1 MRYILLLLTLT
12 FTFSFFG
19 QIAFIGSVK
28 LDEKPVVNAT
38 IVIKELNMLHSSDS
52 LGNFTLGLKPG
63 IYTIK
68 ISTFDTKPLVFAID
82 TKNILPNKR
91 YEYNLELNEHLID
104 EVVISGTLREV
115 NKLKSTVPVEVYNST
130 FFKKN
135 PIPNIYEALQ
145 NINGVRPQLNCNIC
159 NTGDIHING
168 LEGPYTMILI
178 DGMPVVSNLATVYGL
193 SGIPISL
200 VERMEIVRGPSS
212 ALYGSEAIGGIIN
225 IITKSPDKAPQLS
238 IDGFS
243 NTWLE
248 TNIDIGFKTK
258 IGKKITGLSGINYFI
273 YDNPIDHNN
282 DNFTDLTLQHRIS
295 LFQKFSIKRKSSK
308 SFSIAGRFFY
318 EDRWGGEMNWT
329 PEFRDSDSI
338 YGESIYT
345 TRYELFGNY
354 ELPTKEKI
362 ILSSSFTLHNQ
373 NSYYGIIPFMAKQHV
388 IFNQLTWYKH
398 LGRHDWVLGS
408 SFRNTLYDD
417 NTVATSSGDSTNL
430 KNNPNSVFL
439 PGLFYQDDWAIS
451 DKHNLLFG
459 LRYDYSSVHKS
470 ILTPRLGYKYMLN
483 KQHLIRIN
491 AGTGYRVVSIFT
503 EDHAALTGARKT
515 EIAEELKPERSMNIN
530 LNYYGTFYFK
540 NGSNLKID
548 LSPFYTYF
556 TNKIIPDYLTDVTKI
571 IYKNIDGYAE
581 NIGISLNTEFR
592 TSQFKFIIGG
602 TLMEVSKTENG
613 IKTRQLLTE
622 RFTGTW
628 TISYSFKNLPLYID
642 YTGNIY
648 SPMKLPLLGPLD
660 PRPSASPWWSI
671 QNIQFTYKGLGA
683 FEIYAGIKNLL
694 NWLPGKK
701 APFLIARPHDPFDK
715 LVDFNP
721 DGTVQSSA
729 ENPNAL
735 TFDPTY
741 VYGPNQG
748 MRVFFGIRYT
758 LKKY

>member
-12 FTFSFFG
+12 FTYTSFG
-19 QIAFIGSVK
+19 QIAFKGFVK
-28 LDEKPVVNAT
+28 LDGKPVVNAT
-38 IVIKELNMLHSSDS
+38 IGIKELNLLLSSDS
-52 LGNFTLGLKPG
+52 LGFFNLNLKSG
-63 IYTIK
+63 TYTFK
-68 ISTFDTKPLVFAID
+68 IQTFDSKPLVFNID
-82 TKNILPNKR
+82 TKNILPNNR

-178 DGMPVVSNLATVYGL
+178 DGMPVVSSLATVYGL

-225 IITKSPDKAPQLS
+225 IITKSPDKAPLVS
-238 IDGFS
+238 IDAFL

-258 IGKKITGLSGINYFI
+258 FGKKIMGLSGINYFN
-273 YDNPIDHNN
+273 YSNPTDNNN
-282 DNFTDLTLQHRIS
+282 DNFTDLTLQNRIS
-295 LFQKFSIKRKSSK
+295 LFQKFTVKRKNSK
-308 SFSIAGRFFY
+308 AFSLAGRFFY
-318 EDRWGGEMNWT
+318 EDRWGGEMNWI
-329 PEFRDSDSI
+329 PEFRGSDSI

-362 ILSSSFTLHNQ
+362 ILTSSFTQHYQ
-373 NSYYGIIPFMAKQHV
+373 NSFYGLIPFKANQRV
-388 IFNQLTWYKH
+388 IYNQLTWYKH
-398 LGRHDWVLGS
+398 LVRHDWVLGS
-408 SFRNTLYDD
+408 SARNTYYDD
-417 NTVATSSGDSTNL
+417 NTVATSSGDSINSIN
-430 KNNPNSVFL
+430 KPNNVFL
-439 PGLFYQDDWAIS
+439 PGIFFQDDWAIS

-470 ILTPRLGYKYMLN
+470 ILTPRLGYKFMLN
-483 KQHLIRIN
+483 KNHLIRIN

-515 EIAEELKPERSMNIN
+515 EIAEELKPEKSMNIN
-530 LNYYGTFYFK
+530 LNYYGTVYFK
-540 NGSNLKID
+540 NGTNLRID

-571 IYKNIDGYAE
+571 IYKNITGYAE
-581 NIGISLNTEFR
+581 SMGISLNTEFR
-592 TSQFKFIIGG
+592 TSQFKFIVGG

-628 TISYSFKNLPLYID
+628 TISYSFKNLPLDID

-660 PRPSASPWWSI
+660 PRPSNSPWWSI
-671 QNIQFTYKGLGA
+671 QNIQMNYKGFTG
-683 FEIYAGIKNLL
+683 FELYIGIKNLL

-715 LVDFNP
+715 LVNFNP
-721 DGTVQSSA
+721 DGSAQSTY
-729 ENPNAL
+729 ENPYAL

-748 MRVFFGIRYT
+748 IRVFFGLRYSI
-758 LKKY
+758 K

>member
-52 LGNFTLGLKPG
+52 LGFFNLTLKPG
-63 IYTIK
+63 TYTIK
-68 ISTFDTKPLVFAID
+68 ISTFNTKPLVFAID
-82 TKNILPNKR
+82 TKNILPNNR
-91 YEYNLELNEHLID
+91 YEYHLEMNEHLID

-248 TNIDIGFKTK
+248 SNIDLGFKTK
-258 IGKKITGLSGINYFI
+258 IGTKITGLSGINYFI
-273 YDNPIDHNN
+273 YDNPTDHNN
-282 DNFTDLTLQHRIS
+282 DNFTDLTLQNRIT
-295 LFQKFSIKRKSSK
+295 LFQKFSVKRKNSK
-308 SFSIAGRFFY
+308 AFSLAGRFFY
-318 EDRWGGEMNWT
+318 EDRWGGDMKWI
-329 PEFRDSDSI
+329 PEFRGSESI

-430 KNNPNSVFL
+430 KNNPNYVFL
-439 PGLFYQDDWAIS
+439 PGIFYQDDWAIS

-470 ILTPRLGYKYMLN
+470 ILTPRLGYKHMLN
-483 KQHLIRIN
+483 KNHLIRIN

-548 LSPFYTYF
+548 LSPFYAYF

-613 IKTRQLLTE
+613 TKTRQLLTE

-628 TISYSFKNLPLYID
+628 TISYSFKNLPLDID

-671 QNIQFTYKGLGA
+671 QNIQFTYKGLNA
-683 FEIYAGIKNLL
+683 FEIYTGVKNLL

-715 LVDFNP
+715 LVNFNP
-721 DGTVQSSA
+721 DGSVQATA
-729 ENPNAL
+729 ENPFAL

-748 MRVFFGIRYT
+748 MRVFFGICYF
-758 LKKY
+758 LK